1 MQVQEKR
8 KYTPRINAGG
18 NYCGH
23 NPDAPAFREVMN
35 RCAEQASHPLIRTAI
50 KKLGHYY
57 DNPSIFCKLGEIR
70 SNGDRRKRRKDGN
83 PRKVRSEQCDINIMV
98 MAYCLSK
105 INLIK
110 LQVGVI
116 PYSDFEELFSPTEK
130 EIADAIGQNVERV
143 RRALAHWKHAGY
155 LSITQRRRKNEA
167 TGDWESKSPIICI
180 KDTVFILI
188 GIPRKWL
195 QSSREYQSRKWK
207 EERLKRF
214 KAAAERAAERERDLN
229 YAKAKEAKD
238 FFLNDL
244 MPLLNQL
251 PTKQKSWQER
261 THHGPPAR

>member
-8 KYTPRINAGG
+8 KFIPRINAGG

-23 NPDAPAFREVMN
+23 DPCAPAFREVIN
-35 RCAEQASHPLIRTAI
+35 RCAEQASHPLIRSAI
-50 KKLGHYY
+50 KKLGQYY
-57 DNPSIFCKLGEIR
+57 NNTSILGKLGEIR

-83 PRKVRSEQCDINIMV
+83 PRKVRSERCDINIMV

-116 PYSDFEELFSPTEK
+116 PYHNFEELFSPTEQ

-155 LSITQRRRKNEA
+155 LSITQRRRKNEES
-167 TGDWESKSPIICI
+167 GNWESKSPIICI

-195 QSSREYQSRKWK
+195 QTCRDYQSKKWQ

-214 KAAAERAAERERDLN
+214 KAAAERTAERQRDLD

-244 MPLLNQL
+244 MPIISQWSA
-251 PTKQKSWQER
+251 KQKAKQER
-261 THHGPPAR
+261 NRHGPPAR